1 MRFRLFTVVTA
12 LVLAIGVVAAFGT
25 GAGARTGARPSTVH
39 HGKVG
44 TSVHPNS
51 TLVKLWNQ
59 NKAAQDSGVGIVSQN
74 FEPANDAFDAQGAD
88 DFKVP
93 AGTTW
98 KVKEV
103 DTTSV
108 YFNGPGPA
116 TSVDVTFYKNA
127 SGLPGAVKKAYSG
140 IGYVDTSGG
149 LGSYAIT
156 LPSVAKLTSGT
167 YWVSVVANM
176 DFSVGGEWGWETRTT
191 AKVKNAAWQNPG
203 DGFATGCTT
212 WGDMQTCIGP
222 SGEGPDFMFA
232 LLGTAV

>member
-1 MRFRLFTVVTA
+1 MRVRFFTVVTA
-12 LVLAIGVVAAFGT
+12 LALALAVVAAFGT

-39 HGKVG
+39 HGKVS
-44 TSVHPNS
+44 TSVHPSS

-59 NKAAQDSGVGIVSQN
+59 NKAAQDAGVGILSQN
-74 FEPANDAFDAQGAD
+74 FETAFDAYDSQGAD

-116 TSVDVTFYKNA
+116 DSVNVTFYKNA

-140 IGYVDTSGG
+140 IAYVDTSGG

-156 LPSVAKLTSGT
+156 LPTVAKFTSGT
-167 YWVSVVANM
+167 YWVSVVPNM
-176 DFSVGGEWGWETRTT
+176 PFDPNGEWGWETRTT
-191 AKVKNAAWQNPG
+191 AKVNNAAWQNPG
-203 DGFATGCTT
+203 DGLGTGCTT
-212 WGDMQTCIGP
+212 WSDMQTCIGP